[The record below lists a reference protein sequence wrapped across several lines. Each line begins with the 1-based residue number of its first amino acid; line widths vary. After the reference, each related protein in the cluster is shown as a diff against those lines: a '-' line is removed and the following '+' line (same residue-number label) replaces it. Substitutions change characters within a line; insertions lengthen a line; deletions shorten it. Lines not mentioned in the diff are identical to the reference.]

1 MDALGK
7 HLLLELKDCNR
18 KRLSDLDFL
27 KGTLLSAAR
36 ESGAIILG
44 ESFHSFL
51 PYGGVSGVVI
61 IAESH
66 LSIHTWP
73 EYGYAAVDIFTC
85 GNSLHPQR
93 AVDLL
98 VKELQARDSSI
109 LELMRGNLNS
119 QVSHEGKQV
128 VL

>member
-1 MDALGK
+1 MEPIGR

-18 KRLSDLDFL
+18 ELLSDLDFL
-27 KGTLLSAAR
+27 RNTLLSAAR
-36 ESGAIILG
+36 EAGATIMG
-44 ESFHSFL
+44 DSFHVFE

-85 GNSLHPQR
+85 GDSLHPEL

-98 VKELQARDSSI
+98 ANALEAKNTST
-109 LELMRGNLNS
+109 LELKRGILDS
-119 QVSHEGKQV
+119 EDEPWR
-128 VL
+128 

>member
-1 MDALGK
+1 MEPIGR

-18 KRLSDLDFL
+18 ELLSDLDFL
-27 KGTLLSAAR
+27 RNTLLSAAR
-36 ESGAIILG
+36 EAGATIMG
-44 ESFHSFL
+44 DSFHVFE

-85 GNSLHPQR
+85 GDSLHPEL

-98 VKELQARDSSI
+98 TNALEAKNTST
-109 LELMRGNLNS
+109 LELKRGILDS
-119 QVSHEGKQV
+119 EDKPWR
-128 VL
+128 

>member
-18 KRLSDLDFL
+18 KLLSDLDFL
-27 KGTLLSAAR
+27 RDTLLCAAR
-36 ESGAIILG
+36 EAGAIIVG
-44 ESFHSFL
+44 ESFHPFP

-85 GNSLHPQR
+85 GNTIKPQR
-93 AVDLL
+93 AVKLL
-98 VKELQARDSSI
+98 VRELQAGDSSI
-109 LELMRGNLNS
+109 LELERGILKS
-119 QVSHEGKQV
+119 PDEP
-128 VL
+128 

>member
-1 MDALGK
+1 LDALGK

-18 KRLSDLDFL
+18 NLLSDLDFL
-27 KGTLLSAAR
+27 RETLLSAAR
-36 ESGAIILG
+36 EAGAIVVG
-44 ESFHSFL
+44 ESFHPFP

-85 GNSLHPQR
+85 GNTINPER
-93 AVDLL
+93 AVKLL
-98 VKELQARDSSI
+98 MRELQARDSSI
-109 LELMRGNLNS
+109 LELERGILKS
-119 QVSHEGKQV
+119 PDEP
-128 VL
+128 

>member
-1 MDALGK
+1 MEPIGR

-18 KRLSDLDFL
+18 ELLSDLDFL
-27 KGTLLSAAR
+27 RNTLLSAAR
-36 ESGAIILG
+36 EAGATIMG
-44 ESFHSFL
+44 DSFHVFE

-85 GNSLHPQR
+85 GDSLHPEL

-98 VKELQARDSSI
+98 TNALEAKNTST
-109 LELMRGNLNS
+109 LELKRGILDS
-119 QVSHEGKQV
+119 EDEPWR
-128 VL
+128 